1 MKKAGKTTKPF
12 KYDLTQISYEYTVD
26 MINIFKGLDLVE
38 RVPEELW
45 MNIYNIAQETVIK
58 II

>member
-1 MKKAGKTTKPF
+1 
-12 KYDLTQISYEYTVD
+12 

-45 MNIYNIAQETVIK
+45 MNVYNIAQETVIK
-58 II
+58 IISKKKKMKEDKVVV